1 MDAHA
6 PAADENVVT
15 SWYSRE
21 QTKLGLVNDVATGGS
36 LVCVLLWVTPS
47 KESSADRIFSSDMFS
62 LVIFVRF
69 LFVSLSLT
77 FVQFHNM

>member
-47 KESSADRIFSSDMFS
+47 KESSADRIY
-62 LVIFVRF
+62 IFVGYVFAGHFCSVFVCLFRF
-69 LFVSLSLT
+69 
-77 FVQFHNM
+77 H